1 MKEIENA
8 NTMEA
13 NATRCSVYT
22 IQKYTL
28 TYTSNTF
35 LNKPT
40 TINQQADRQVWEGTL
55 RTFCR
60 LKDVRI

>member
-40 TINQQADRQVWEGTL
+40 TINQQADRQV
-55 RTFCR
+55 
-60 LKDVRI
+60 